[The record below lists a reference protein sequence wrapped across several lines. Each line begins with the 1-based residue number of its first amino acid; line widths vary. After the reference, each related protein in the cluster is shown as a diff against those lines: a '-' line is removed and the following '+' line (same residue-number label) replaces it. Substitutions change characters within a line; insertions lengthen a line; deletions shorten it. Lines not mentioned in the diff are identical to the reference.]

1 MWCQVYIIDI
11 TVSTEHI
18 VIARR
23 YSAFKRLRD
32 EVSPL
37 FLPARRALCA
47 SCLVCLT
54 PVVPLFACMS
64 LCVPVCLRAYVRV
77 VCVSVCLCACSLVQL
92 VHMFPRVGV
101 PVLPQSGSFR
111 SLDNTYLSKKQ
122 LALHEWLAEVVA
134 IPQLAKSNTLLEF
147 LKDDES
153 EKTLDPCRY
162 APAVAARWYALGT

>member
-1 MWCQVYIIDI
+1 MHPVCVFNAHGSAVRVY
-11 TVSTEHI
+11 
-18 VIARR
+18 A
-23 YSAFKRLRD
+23 
-32 EVSPL
+32 
-37 FLPARRALCA
+37 C
-47 SCLVCLT
+47 VC
-54 PVVPLFACMS
+54 V
-64 LCVPVCLRAYVRV
+64 CVPVCLCACVP
-77 VCVSVCLCACSLVQL
+77 VCVSVCLCVCSLVQL

-162 APAVAARWYALGT
+162 APAVAARWDALNT